1 MNGFFITLKLQ
12 ITQKVFIQKE
22 DEKKL
27 AENNIL
33 QMLSNKDDEW

>member
-1 MNGFFITLKLQ
+1 MNGFFIALKLQ

-22 DEKKL
+22 EEKKL

-33 QMLSNKDDEW
+33 YMLSNKDDEW